1 MKASALRD
9 SQLQMANYL
18 REPQQA
24 PAPDVE
30 ERRLKI
36 YRDLIFNNV
45 EGFISGGFPV
55 LRSLYGEDDWE
66 ELVRGFMRVHRC
78 QSPYFL
84 EISQEF
90 IRYLSEEHNL
100 RQCDPPFITELAH
113 YEWVELALDVAEE
126 DLPEPRPE
134 AGIAGA
140 VLCLSP
146 LAWVLAYQY
155 PVHLIGPGFQP
166 QQTGDPTYLVVYR
179 DRADQVQ
186 FMELNAA
193 SARLLEL
200 HRDNREATVDVL
212 IDQLAAEMGAEAESI
227 RDFALDQIQAF
238 VDRAIMV

>member
-1 MKASALRD
+1 MSASALRD
-9 SQLQMANYL
+9 SQLQMARYL
-18 REPQQA
+18 RDPEQA
-24 PAPDVE
+24 PAPEVE

-36 YRDLIFNNV
+36 YRDLVFNNV

-55 LRSLYGEDDWE
+55 LRSLYSEEDWVG
-66 ELVRGFMRVHRC
+66 LVRSFMHVHRC

-90 IRYLSEEHNL
+90 IRYLSGEHGL
-100 RQCDPPFITELAH
+100 RECDPPFITELAH

-126 DLPEPRPE
+126 ELPERQALADP
-134 AGIAGA
+134 GNTI
-140 VLCLSP
+140 LSLSP

-166 QQTGDPTYLVVYR
+166 REAGEPTYLAVYR

-193 SARLLEL
+193 TARLLEL
-200 HRDNREATVDVL
+200 HRDNTGATADSLVA
-212 IDQLAAEMGAEAESI
+212 QLAGEMGADVDSI
-227 RDFALDQIQAF
+227 HGFAMEQLQLFLDKSIL
-238 VDRAIMV
+238 V